1 MSQVEALNGLNLPAA
16 VYMQTANFLARMET
30 CLTLAELQ
38 RVADRA
44 DGFIF
49 GIETVR
55 ALNYG
60 AIEGLYV
67 LFEEAVQVHR
77 AVLQA

>member
-1 MSQVEALNGLNLPAA
+1 MSQFEALNGLNLPAP

-30 CLTLAELQ
+30 CLNLEELQ

-44 DGFIF
+44 EGFVL

-55 ALNYG
+55 AVNYG
-60 AIEGLYV
+60 TIEGLHV
-67 LFEEAVQVHR
+67 LFKDAVQVYR
-77 AVLQA
+77 EALQA